1 MISINLSKLAGMAG
15 FEPTFQESESRAL
28 TTVLHPYGKLA
39 GYVGIEPTPSALEAD
54 VLGR

>member
-28 TTVLHPYGKLA
+28 TTVLHPYEKLA
-39 GYVGIEPTPSALEAD
+39 GYVGIEPTSLGLEPSILS
-54 VLGR
+54 R